1 MHRAEPPQ
9 IQEQVTRS
17 TLHHHPQ
24 KGARWT
30 SLRSRRIPPTAD
42 MGIGDRWIRFVDFFF
57 GVGVM
62 GKNLEET
69 EEEKAERVAAEA
81 EKRIAEAKRKDM

>member
-1 MHRAEPPQ
+1 MPWD
-9 IQEQVTRS
+9 
-17 TLHHHPQ
+17 HHVIED
-24 KGARWT
+24 GFGWT

-69 EEEKAERVAAEA
+69 EEEKAERVTAEA